1 MTLKGR
7 VCKMAVEPGMV
18 NGAETQATRKKDRKR
33 LNVSVG

>member
-18 NGAETQATRKKDRKR
+18 IGAETREPTKKDRKR
-33 LNVSVG
+33 LDVSVG